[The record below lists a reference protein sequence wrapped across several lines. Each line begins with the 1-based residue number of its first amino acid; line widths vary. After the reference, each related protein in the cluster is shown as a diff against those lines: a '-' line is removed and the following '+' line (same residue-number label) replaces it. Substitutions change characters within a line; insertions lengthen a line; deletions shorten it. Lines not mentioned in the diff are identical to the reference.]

1 MSVSPAPRRRAPR
14 LPVELSARLRGR
26 TPQPARVVDLSV
38 SGCLVRADRAL
49 EPGAIRDVEI
59 ELPGGPFHAKARVR
73 QSCLDGQ
80 AEAGS
85 RTAYLLG
92 LEFLRIE
99 AGEEEA
105 LRRYLAS
112 IGSGRART

>member
-1 MSVSPAPRRRAPR
+1 MSVSPARRRAPR
-14 LPVELSARLRGR
+14 LPVELPARLRGR
-26 TPQPARVVDLSV
+26 TPRPARVVDLSV

-80 AEAGS
+80 AVAGAQ
-85 RTAYLLG
+85 TAYLLG
-92 LEFLRIE
+92 LEFLRVE

-112 IGSGRART
+112 LGSGRARN